1 MKRIFKLLLILICI
15 AFLSSCSVGMA
26 LSGDEEKDTRILFTG
41 APRIEVIKR
50 LGIPAESTKD
60 KNGNYIDTYFLVMG
74 NEPDAGRASA
84 NLALDFF
91 TLGLWEIVAT
101 PMEMAG
107 TSETSSTLLIYYDPE
122 EKIKEFK
129 QIGTS
134 SEEDLI
140 NQIDSNNKQFEF
152 LVGGNIEKN

>member
-1 MKRIFKLLLILICI
+1 MKSIFNLLLILICI
-15 AFLSSCSVGMA
+15 TFLSSCSVGMA
-26 LSGDEEKDTRILFTG
+26 LSGDEEKDTRILFKG

-50 LGIPAESTKD
+50 LGIPAKSIQDE
-60 KNGNYIDTYFLVMG
+60 NGNYIDTYFLVMG

-84 NLALDFF
+84 HLALDFF
-91 TLGLWEIVAT
+91 TLGLWEVVAT

-107 TSETSSTLLIYYDPE
+107 TSETSSTLFIYYDSE

-134 SEEDLI
+134 NEEDLKKSI
-140 NQIDSNNKQFEF
+140 
-152 LVGGNIEKN
+152 